1 MTGDV
6 TGDVTGNVT
15 ASSGT
20 TTLNNLT
27 VNGTADFTST
37 KLTNV
42 TDPVNAQDA
51 ATKNYVDTEVAN
63 LVDSAPGTL
72 NTLNELADAL
82 GDDPNFSTTI
92 TNSIATKLPLAGGT
106 MTGDISLGANK
117 ATSTATPAT
126 ADTLTRKG
134 YVDTQRDT
142 RLALSGGTMTGTLV
156 MGANNVTTTADP
168 TTAND
173 LARKGYVD
181 SILGSATAASTSA
194 SNAATSATNAAT
206 SATNAAASATSA
218 AASYDSFDDRYLGS
232 KSSSGGEPTVDNDGD
247 ALLSGAI
254 YWDNTNGRLRIY
266 DGANWQNAAVDTNT
280 VVAKAGDTMTGDLAF
295 GDNVTAKFGA
305 SNDLNVYHDGSDSY
319 IKDTGTGSML
329 IGGDSDVALMN
340 SACDEYKA
348 KFISNGA
355 AELYYDNAKKFET
368 TSTGVTVTGTATTTG
383 LTTTNFTLGG
393 TAVSASAA
401 EINHLS
407 GVTSN
412 VQTQINNLSGGV
424 SAGFAI
430 AMAIAL

>member
-1 MTGDV
+1 
-6 TGDVTGNVT
+6 
-15 ASSGT
+15 
-20 TTLNNLT
+20 
-27 VNGTADFTST
+27 
-37 KLTNV
+37 
-42 TDPVNAQDA
+42 
-51 ATKNYVDTEVAN
+51 
-63 LVDSAPGTL
+63 
-72 NTLNELADAL
+72 
-82 GDDPNFSTTI
+82 
-92 TNSIATKLPLAGGT
+92 
-106 MTGDISLGANK
+106 
-117 ATSTATPAT
+117 
-126 ADTLTRKG
+126 
-134 YVDTQRDT
+134 
-142 RLALSGGTMTGTLV
+142 MTGTLV